1 MEKDYALSKS
11 ALKDRDVK
19 ESTFLVS
26 WSQAGIFI
34 YKGEYRG
41 GGRKEKIKTHQT
53 NTVLLVTATS
63 LFK

>member
-1 MEKDYALSKS
+1 MEKDYVLSKS

-34 YKGEYRG
+34 YKGEYREG
-41 GGRKEKIKTHQT
+41 GKRKNQNPPDEHRLIS
-53 NTVLLVTATS
+53 NSYLA
-63 LFK
+63 F